1 MIIVIDGPA
10 GSGKSSTAQ
19 TVADRL
25 HIQYLDSGALYRTL
39 TLLFL
44 EYSEEQTTE
53 VENLAGKLEDLLRK
67 HEVSFE
73 YYDQQFHTYINGTEV
88 TGQIRNSI
96 INNHVSDIASLPDAR
111 VVVNELMRE
120 GVKNRYFIADGRDLG
135 TVVFPDADLKF
146 YMVADVET
154 RARRRWEELKGMDQ
168 ETPYEEVLE
177 NIKNRD
183 RQDMERA
190 VAPLKQPEDAITI
203 DTTSKTFDEQIEL
216 ISSYITGHFKE
227 LEQT

>member
-53 VENLAGKLEDLLRK
+53 VDNLAEKLEALLRE

-73 YYDQQFHTYINGTEV
+73 YYEQRFHTFINGTEV
-88 TGQIRNSI
+88 TGNIRNSI
-96 INNHVSDIASLPDAR
+96 VNNHVSDIASLPDAR

-154 RARRRWEELKGMDQ
+154 RARRRWEELREMNQ
-168 ETPYEEVLE
+168 ETSYEDVLE
-177 NIKNRD
+177 NIKKRD

-190 VAPLKQPEDAITI
+190 VAPLKQPEDAIAI
-203 DTTSKTFDEQIEL
+203 DTTSMAFDEQIEF

>member
-25 HIQYLDSGALYRTL
+25 RIQYLDSGALYRTL

-44 EYSEEQTTE
+44 EYSEEQTTK
-53 VENLAGKLEDLLRK
+53 VDNLAGKLKDLLRK

-96 INNHVSDIASLPDAR
+96 VNNHVSDIASLPDAR

-135 TVVFPDADLKF
+135 TVVFPDA
-146 YMVADVET
+146 
-154 RARRRWEELKGMDQ
+154 ELKIFMTASAEERAQRRFKELSERG
-168 ETPYEEVLE
+168 EIVTYEEVL
-177 NIKNRD
+177 KNVQERD
-183 RQDMERA
+183 H
-190 VAPLKQPEDAITI
+190 L
-203 DTTSKTFDEQIEL
+203 DTTRKDSPLVKAADAKEIDNSHLTLAGQFEKILELYDEA
-216 ISSYITGHFKE
+216 ISND
-227 LEQT
+227 Q